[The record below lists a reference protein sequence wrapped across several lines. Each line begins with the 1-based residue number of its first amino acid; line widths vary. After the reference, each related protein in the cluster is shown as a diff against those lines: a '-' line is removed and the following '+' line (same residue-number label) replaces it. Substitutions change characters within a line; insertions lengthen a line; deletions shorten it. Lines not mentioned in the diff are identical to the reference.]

1 MDQEETRE
9 IQEEKTNVPKDGKKG
24 MNLYTLIVLSVAAV
38 LIFAWMMFGDGGPSG
53 KNGADGCG
61 VNFQSAWGQSPA
73 AVWVDLP
80 NYSQT
85 RAVATFDFTYPE
97 HPLEGFDNES
107 FKGYSRQVF
116 EVAYSDDAGK
126 EGIRFSKAYTCNGF
140 EVYEP
145 EDGVFRSIQIMD
157 VDGIDVKEYG
167 DGEKVSLLFFVKGDY
182 SYTILCPDNPMPREE
197 AEVFVS
203 QLD

>member
-1 MDQEETRE
+1 MAGNNK
-9 IQEEKTNVPKDGKKG
+9 IKV
-24 MNLYTLIVLSVAAV
+24 TL
-38 LIFAWMMFGDGGPSG
+38 GDGIVAELDNDAPNVKEFVKVITANRDAIKLEKIAVEGP
-53 KNGADGCG
+53 
-61 VNFQSAWGQSPA
+61 
-73 AVWVDLP
+73 
-80 NYSQT
+80 T
-85 RAVATFDFTYPE
+85 PE
-97 HPLEGFDNES
+97 FDNES

-182 SYTILCPDNPMPREE
+182 SYTILCPDNPMPRED

>member
-9 IQEEKTNVPKDGKKG
+9 IQEEETNVPKDGKKG

-38 LIFAWMMFGDGGPSG
+38 LIFAWMMFGEVAGDVDAGDLSLVAVEEIHDVVLGILVHDGEGS
-53 KNGADGCG
+53 
-61 VNFQSAWGQSPA
+61 
-73 AVWVDLP
+73 VDKDP
-80 NYSQT
+80 VGGGHCVQ
-85 RAVATFDFTYPE
+85 
-97 HPLEGFDNES
+97 HPLKGFDNES

-182 SYTILCPDNPMPREE
+182 SYTILCPDNPMPRED